1 MAAAGSAI
9 HEDVTAQRL
18 HERVLLR
25 TERFLATVIENTSE
39 GIIAKDARNLRYVFV
54 NNAAEETI
62 GKPRGE
68 IVGKTA
74 RQLFAE
80 EIGSLIEQ
88 RDRQL
93 IGRKQQL
100 DPIVDTI
107 NNPAKGVYMVAVR
120 RLQIGGPDDESHLFV
135 SMIKDRGPPATASG

>member
-74 RQLFAE
+74 PAVCR
-80 EIGSLIEQ
+80 
-88 RDRQL
+88 RDRQSD
-93 IGRKQQL
+93 RATRSPADRAQAAARSDRRHDQQ
-100 DPIVDTI
+100 PSQR
-107 NNPAKGVYMVAVR
+107 GVHGGGASASDWRSR
-120 RLQIGGPDDESHLFV
+120 R
-135 SMIKDRGPPATASG
+135 